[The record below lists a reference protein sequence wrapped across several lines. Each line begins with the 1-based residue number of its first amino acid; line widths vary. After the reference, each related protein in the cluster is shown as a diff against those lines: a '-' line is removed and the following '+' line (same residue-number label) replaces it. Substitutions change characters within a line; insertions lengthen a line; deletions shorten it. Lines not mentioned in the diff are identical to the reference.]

1 MTVTL
6 ALHAIKRMR
15 LFDYCAVALVTAF
28 AFAGCGEPERARP
41 AAISA
46 TAPRGGGEFD
56 EIGKVTL
63 YPGESCAS
71 QIMFVFRGA
80 RSTSVSMAAPFKQS
94 RVLTDAARDRNTVH
108 VIGRWRRGK
117 APECWYVEATQVV
130 AAKKSLW

>member
-1 MTVTL
+1 MTITS
-6 ALHAIKRMR
+6 ALHTINKMK

-28 AFAGCGEPERARP
+28 AFGGCGEPGGARP
-41 AAISA
+41 AAITA
-46 TAPRGGGEFD
+46 TAPRVGGEFD

-80 RSTSVSMAAPFKQS
+80 RSTAVSIAAPFRQS

-117 APECWYVEATQVV
+117 APDCWYIEATQVV
-130 AAKKSLW
+130 AVKKSFW